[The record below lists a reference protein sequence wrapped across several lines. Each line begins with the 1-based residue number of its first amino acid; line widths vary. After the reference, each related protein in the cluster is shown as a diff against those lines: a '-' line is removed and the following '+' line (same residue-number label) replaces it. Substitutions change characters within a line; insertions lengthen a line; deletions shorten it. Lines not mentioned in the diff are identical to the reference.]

1 MLSHHWGDCWHI
13 MLIMSWEAFYLTA
26 WILSCTKWT
35 SIVVSLSLR
44 KRELLITA
52 VKRSISWHFIFQS
65 SVLSWMN
72 KGVNILSSII
82 SGENFFIRTWN
93 LSKTP
98 TANLL
103 FFMKDKMIGKI
114 YSFMRAG
121 ESTSIKPTMFYERAS
136 WT

>member
-1 MLSHHWGDCWHI
+1 MGISMLSHHCGDCWQI
-13 MLIMSWEAFYLTA
+13 MLIISCEAFSLTA

-44 KRELLITA
+44 KSELLITA
-52 VKRSISWHFIFQS
+52 VKRSISWHLIFQS
-65 SVLSWMN
+65 SVLSWIN

-103 FFMKDKMIGKI
+103 FFMKDKMMGKI
-114 YSFMRAG
+114 YSLIKAG
-121 ESTSIKPTMFYERAS
+121 VSTSIKPTMF
-136 WT
+136 